1 MAAVAVIAAAAAL
14 PAIAGPREDAA
25 TAATAVQSL
34 IDAGRPAEG
43 EALARRA
50 VGEAEAT
57 FGTLSAEAADLYRL
71 LGDTLYEQKRYA
83 EAEPLFRKALAG
95 RQAALGTNHVD
106 TARSH
111 GDLAANLRAMGR
123 LEDAEEHYRA
133 ALDIRRAVLGDG
145 HADVARS
152 WFRLAR
158 LVDAR
163 GDYGRAAALMAEA
176 IAAGSAAFGAAGETV
191 VRWRGERAALLHDSG
206 DLAAAESA
214 YREAIAAAEP
224 VLPPDDP
231 DLANAR
237 QGFASLLRQTGRA
250 AEAEPLHRA
259 ALASREK
266 VFGPDDPSV
275 ASALEGL
282 GRALDGL
289 GRRTE
294 AAEALQRALAI
305 RDATA
310 GEESPA
316 AVATAFA
323 LGRAL
328 MAGDRPREAEPL
340 FRRVLAAREAAEGPS
355 GKDVADA
362 ARWLASAAQR
372 LDRKAEAELLYKRAL
387 AIREAVSGPDDV
399 LTGYDLLSLGLLY
412 AGQQRIG
419 EATPLLRRAV
429 AIMEGSAGDPKS
441 AVAARMALAFLEASL
456 GNAEEAVRLAERSL
470 ADVAAASGADHPDA
484 ADIMVTL
491 AQIRLEQ
498 KQLGEAERL
507 AARAQDIYSG
517 KAPGDRAALRAA
529 AIVGAVRLAEG
540 RAAEA
545 GTIYDGILDELS
557 RRYGDDSPELRSAL
571 ADVGRARFASGDF
584 AAAAAAFER
593 SVAITEDLAAID
605 AGVAFVSRTGAVED
619 QAIARAA
626 VYDFLIKSWD
636 RMARVDAG
644 HGVELA
650 DKAFRIAQRVI
661 ESQAASALAQMT
673 ARQAAGDGELAALV
687 RERQDL
693 VAEWQAADRALAALR
708 GGGDRGAEAAGF
720 AARLD
725 AADTRIRAIDDTLS
739 TSFPAFA
746 ALQKPSALSL
756 VAARELLAEDEVLLF
771 FADTTQ
777 LGEEG
782 FETYLWAVPKRG
794 EVRWVRLEP
803 PTGELSAAVHALRRS
818 MGVGPQAR
826 GAQAIGGAKQGDDR
840 TAKVLDVAG
849 ALYRATL
856 APVADMLEGKRL
868 VVVPSKK
875 LAPLPFHLLVSS
887 PPPEGS
893 TDRYRDAGW
902 LARDHAIV
910 VLPSVSALA
919 AVAAPAAAPAAREA
933 YLGFA
938 NPLLAGRTGEDR
950 RAFDRKG
957 CTPAGEILV
966 AGLAAPST
974 RGVEPLPEAAAL
986 FRGAEADVAAVRAL
1000 APLPETVDEACA
1012 VAAAM
1017 GAPEAAV
1024 RLGADATE
1032 AAIKDMSE
1040 EGGLARARILHFAT
1054 HGLVSGELPGLAEPA
1069 VVLTPPDEA
1078 SPRDDGLLT
1087 ASEVTTLKLDAD
1099 WVILSACNT
1108 ASGDGGGEA
1117 LSGLARAFFY
1127 AGARALLVSHW
1138 PVNSDAA
1145 VSLVTGAVD
1154 ALTREPAIGRA
1165 EALRRA
1171 MAAEIGKGGA
1181 HADPANWA
1189 PFILVGAER

>member
-1 MAAVAVIAAAAAL
+1 MLCAAL
-14 PAIAGPREDAA
+14 IAVTAAIRADAGPREDAA
-25 TAATAVQSL
+25 TAATAVQSM
-34 IDAGRPAEG
+34 IDAGRAAEA
-43 EALARRA
+43 EVLARRA
-50 VGEAEAT
+50 VGEAEAA
-57 FGTLSAEAADLYRL
+57 FGALSAETADLYRL
-71 LGDTLYEQKRYA
+71 LGDTLYEQKRHA

-95 RQAALGTNHVD
+95 REAALGGSHVD

-123 LEDAEEHYRA
+123 LEEAEVHYRA
-133 ALDIRRAVLGDG
+133 ALDIRRAALGPG

-163 GDYGRAAALMAEA
+163 GEHARAAGLMAEA
-176 IAAGSAAFGAAGETV
+176 VAAGTIAFGAADATV
-191 VRWRGERAALLHDSG
+191 VRWRGERAAMIHDSG
-206 DLAAAESA
+206 ELAAAEPA
-214 YREAIAAAEP
+214 YREAIAAAEA
-224 VLPPDDP
+224 VLPADDP
-231 DLANAR
+231 DLATAR
-237 QGFASLLRQTGRA
+237 QGLANLLRQTGRPD
-250 AEAEPLHRA
+250 EAEPLHRA
-259 ALASREK
+259 ALAAREK
-266 VFGPDDPSV
+266 AFGPADPAV

-282 GRALDGL
+282 GRALDAL
-289 GRRTE
+289 GRPGE
-294 AAEALQRALAI
+294 GAAALQRALSI
-305 RDATA
+305 REATA
-310 GEESPA
+310 GAESPA
-316 AVATAFA
+316 AVATAFM
-323 LGRAL
+323 LGRVL
-328 MAGDRPREAEPL
+328 MADARPREAEPL
-340 FRRVLAAREAAEGPS
+340 FRRVLAAREKTEGPS
-355 GKDVADA
+355 GKGVADP

-387 AIREAVSGPDDV
+387 AVREATLGPDDV

-412 AGQQRIG
+412 AGQQRAG

-429 AIMEGSAGDPKS
+429 SIMEGRGGDPGS
-441 AVAARMALAFLEASL
+441 AVAARMALAVLEASL
-456 GNAEEAVRLAERSL
+456 GNDEEAARLAERSL
-470 ADVAAASGADHPDA
+470 ADVSATAGADHPDA
-484 ADIMVTL
+484 ADIMVAL
-491 AQIRLEQ
+491 AQIRLDQ
-498 KQLGEAERL
+498 KQFAEAERL
-507 AARAQDIYSG
+507 ATAARDVYAER
-517 KAPGDRAALRAA
+517 APGDRALLRAA
-529 AIVGAVRLAEG
+529 AVLGAVRLAEG

-545 GTIYDGILDELS
+545 GTIYDGILAELS
-557 RRYGDDSPELRSAL
+557 RRYGDDSPELRAAL
-571 ADVGRARFASGDF
+571 ADVGRARFVAGDH
-584 AAAAAAFER
+584 AGAAAAFER
-593 SVAITEDLAAID
+593 SVAMTEDLAAID
-605 AGVAFVSRTGAVED
+605 AGVAFASRTGAVED

-636 RMARVDAG
+636 RMAEKDEARRG
-644 HGVELA
+644 ELA

-661 ESQAASALAQMT
+661 ESQAASALAQMA
-673 ARQAAGDGELAALV
+673 ARQAAGDGDLAKLV

-693 VAEWQAADRALAALR
+693 VGEWQAADRALAALR
-708 GGGDRGAEAAGF
+708 GTGGKNAEAVAV

-725 AADTRIRAIDDTLS
+725 AADERIRAIDAVLS
-739 TSFPAFA
+739 ASFPAFA
-746 ALQKPSALSL
+746 SLQKPSTLSL
-756 VAARELLAEDEVLLF
+756 EAVRERLAEDEVLLF

-777 LGEEG
+777 LGEDG

-794 EVRWVRLEP
+794 DARWVRLEQA
-803 PTGELSAAVHALRRS
+803 TGELSAAVRTLRQS

-826 GAQAIGGAKQGDDR
+826 GAQAIGAPKAGGDR
-840 TAKVLDVAG
+840 VAKVLDAAG

-875 LAPLPFHLLVSS
+875 LAPLPFHLLVAA
-887 PPPEGS
+887 PPPAGS

-919 AVAAPAAAPAAREA
+919 AATAPVAEQGAREA

-938 NPLLAGRTGEDR
+938 NPLLTGRTGEDR
-950 RAFDRKG
+950 RAFARKG
-957 CTPAGEILV
+957 CAPARAVLV

-974 RGVEPLPEAAAL
+974 EGVEPPPDAAAL

-1012 VAAAM
+1012 LAAAM
-1017 GAPEAAV
+1017 GAPETAV

-1032 AAIKDMSE
+1032 AAIKDLSD

-1054 HGLVSGELPGLAEPA
+1054 HGLVSGELSGLAEPA
-1069 VVLTPPDEA
+1069 VVLTPPDAA

-1127 AGARALLVSHW
+1127 AGAHSLMVSHW

-1154 ALTREPAIGRA
+1154 ALTREPEIGRA

-1171 MAAEIGKGGA
+1171 MAAEIDKGGA